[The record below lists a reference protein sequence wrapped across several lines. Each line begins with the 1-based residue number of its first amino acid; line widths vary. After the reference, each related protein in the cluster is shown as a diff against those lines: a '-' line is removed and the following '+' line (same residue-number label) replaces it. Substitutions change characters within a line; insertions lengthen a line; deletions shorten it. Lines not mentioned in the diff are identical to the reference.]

1 MTFAIDIYLQIVHD
15 STMYIRKT
23 KIKNSKQGDAYYTYR
38 IVESIREGDK
48 VKQKTLLNLG
58 KNFDIDASHWPAL
71 VSRID
76 QLLKNDYQGEQT
88 SLFDLQQDIDETLE
102 QAAQRYTSLI
112 IYKQSQPIATPCD
125 GTLSEATVPHYESID
140 INQLST
146 LKARSIGVETLAW
159 HAMKKLKLDDKLTAL
174 GFNGK
179 EKAAALGNIIGRM
192 VSPGSERHTQ
202 QWLSTQSAL
211 GELMQHDYETTSLTR
226 LYTVGDDL
234 LKAQSAL
241 ESFLY
246 TQEKDLFNLTSTIV
260 LYDLTNT
267 YFEGRCASNPKA
279 EFGRSKE
286 KRSDCRLVTMGV
298 VLGKEGFPINSQIFN
313 GNASEPDTLEK
324 MIVGLTNNPAS
335 PPIIVVDAGI
345 ASQDN
350 IDWLSAQG
358 YQYIVVSRKRYKE
371 SPLGAEDAILI
382 KEEQGNKITVKR
394 VDDENTNEVLLYCHS
409 ERRELKD
416 KAIRSR
422 FHQNLEHALLK
433 LHKGLSK
440 KGCTKR
446 YDKIL
451 LAIGRI
457 KQKYS
462 RVSQDYDID
471 VTTDDKKL
479 NATDISFKRLKT
491 SHDKDKLSGVY
502 CLRSNIVNWSE
513 SELWHTYV
521 MLTDLEATF
530 RSMKTELGLRPVYHQ
545 KEQRVTAHLFIS
557 LLAYHLVHTIRYQLK
572 QKGINLCWDSIRK
585 VLATQQRITIAMV
598 TEDKK
603 SIYVRTTSKA
613 EPIQQKIF
621 DALGIAND
629 PIGNVKTIMEKGKKI
644 CSANWIDFKNISDSF
659 YKIYLKIVTNSG

>member
-1 MTFAIDIYLQIVHD
+1 
-15 STMYIRKT
+15 
-23 KIKNSKQGDAYYTYR
+23 
-38 IVESIREGDK
+38 
-48 VKQKTLLNLG
+48 
-58 KNFDIDASHWPAL
+58 
-71 VSRID
+71 
-76 QLLKNDYQGEQT
+76 
-88 SLFDLQQDIDETLE
+88 
-102 QAAQRYTSLI
+102 
-112 IYKQSQPIATPCD
+112 
-125 GTLSEATVPHYESID
+125 
-140 INQLST
+140 
-146 LKARSIGVETLAW
+146 
-159 HAMKKLKLDDKLTAL
+159 
-174 GFNGK
+174 
-179 EKAAALGNIIGRM
+179 
-192 VSPGSERHTQ
+192 
-202 QWLSTQSAL
+202 
-211 GELMQHDYETTSLTR
+211 
-226 LYTVGDDL
+226 
-234 LKAQSAL
+234 
-241 ESFLY
+241 
-246 TQEKDLFNLTSTIV
+246 
-260 LYDLTNT
+260 
-267 YFEGRCASNPKA
+267 
-279 EFGRSKE
+279 
-286 KRSDCRLVTMGV
+286 
-298 VLGKEGFPINSQIFN
+298 
-313 GNASEPDTLEK
+313 

-350 IDWLSAQG
+350 IDWLSEQG

-371 SPLGAEDAILI
+371 SPLGAEDAVLI

-422 FHQNLEHALLK
+422 FHQNLEQALLK

-479 NATDISFKRLKT
+479 NATYISFKRLKT

-585 VLATQQRITIAMV
+585 VLATQQRITVAMV

-613 EPIQQKIF
+613 EPVQQKIF
-621 DALGIAND
+621 DALGIASD
-629 PIGNVKTIMEKGKKI
+629 PIGNVKTIMEKGKK
-644 CSANWIDFKNISDSF
+644 S
-659 YKIYLKIVTNSG
+659 VVPTR